1 MDPQRR
7 ALATLVRFWRR
18 LSIKNPPI
26 PITLS
31 FVSSLTDRDTRKPPL
46 RRLDNYVPVHSLRN
60 HLPASSTAGSA
71 RDAAPLVFRPSWSPP
86 LPPPCC
92 EYLDGPSQSPR
103 SNVLTVFH
111 TATRPSRVL
120 IIPQT
125 TTTSLRKSQSTM
137 YNSTGP
143 SASGRYAHPP
153 RPSSRPRD
161 PKIAILTTPI
171 GLVPL
176 DAKRR
181 PGDGNPE
188 LRHAR
193 SCVLWQVTALD
204 HHRRHS
210 LLQQVQDSKGRS
222 SSPPAK
228 VCAVSLTTV

>member
-1 MDPQRR
+1 MTGQWVRWVGPGRR
-7 ALATLVRFWRR
+7 NCKLGCGPIFRVMWAVSRPLAEIRFLLNGSPAACSGDSRSVLASPFDKKPSHPNHPLIR
-18 LSIKNPPI
+18 
-26 PITLS
+26 
-31 FVSSLTDRDTRKPPL
+31 FLTHRPRHAKTTL
-46 RRLDNYVPVHSLRN
+46 RRLDNYVPVHSLQN

-71 RDAAPLVFRPSWSPP
+71 RGAAPLVFRPSWSPP

-92 EYLDGPSQSPR
+92 EYLDGPSHSPR

-111 TATRPSRVL
+111 AATRPSRVL

-125 TTTSLRKSQSTM
+125 TTTSLKKSQSTM

-188 LRHAR
+188 LRHA
-193 SCVLWQVTALD
+193 
-204 HHRRHS
+204 
-210 LLQQVQDSKGRS
+210 
-222 SSPPAK
+222 
-228 VCAVSLTTV
+228 